1 MKLSEDEQRY
11 LNCLAQ
17 NMSFEE
23 MAVELGW
30 TVKEVEDFGMEF
42 FDRAFAERKHIIN

>member
-23 MAVELGW
+23 MAVELGVSPR
-30 TVKEVEDFGMEF
+30 TVRRKLELIRRMWEREV
-42 FDRAFAERKHIIN
+42 R